1 MLKCPSL
8 IFKLTGCKC
17 QNIFFSLFIQN
28 NTCEKYWSVFLSWE
42 MYCVNITKF
51 TTAQVKCT
59 AADASCTRSDAI
71 TDTIWCTIVFQS
83 ASIHC
88 FTLLYL
94 WKIFNS
100 AKVEIE
106 QNWWLSCVTSGAL
119 EISCLMS
126 FFFLVTVML
135 FSISCFNQWT
145 RYVTVLLSSWCSTL
159 IIIVAWILTKW
170 WAHTKLSTEWT
181 HAASFSDIFSSCCL
195 LIWFLMNWCV

>member
-8 IFKLTGCKC
+8 IFKLTERKC
-17 QNIFFSLFIQN
+17 RNTFFSLFIQN
-28 NTCEKYWSVFLSWE
+28 NTCERYWSVSSSWE

-71 TDTIWCTIVFQS
+71 ISTIWCTIVFQF
-83 ASIHC
+83 ALIHC

-100 AKVEIE
+100 AKTEIE
-106 QNWWLSCVTSGAL
+106 QNWWSSCVVSDAL
-119 EISCLMS
+119 EILCLMS
-126 FFFLVTVML
+126 FCFLAAVML

-145 RYVTVLLSSWCSTL
+145 KYVTVLLSSWCSTS
-159 IIIVAWILTKW
+159 IIIVA
-170 WAHTKLSTEWT
+170 
-181 HAASFSDIFSSCCL
+181 
-195 LIWFLMNWCV
+195 